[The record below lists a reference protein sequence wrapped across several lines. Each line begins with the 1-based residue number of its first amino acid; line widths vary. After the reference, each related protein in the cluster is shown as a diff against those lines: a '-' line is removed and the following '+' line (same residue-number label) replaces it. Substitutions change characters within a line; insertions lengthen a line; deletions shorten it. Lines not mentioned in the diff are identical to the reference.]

1 MKGIF
6 HPDKWNDWDD
16 PLPDVQEIRKLD
28 PVEDKYY
35 LEYIVQHAYG
45 SRQNMLMKKLG
56 FSEIPERRVNPREP
70 EDDQYEEYYVLREQV
85 AREPDAEI
93 LKEAAYEAPT
103 QMARFAFCYL
113 TKYSYPAPWE
123 YAFSYRTY
131 KCGWKEGMTTEDV
144 IALTNAA
151 GRKG

>member
-70 EDDQYEEYYVLREQV
+70 EDNQYE
-85 AREPDAEI
+85 
-93 LKEAAYEAPT
+93 
-103 QMARFAFCYL
+103 
-113 TKYSYPAPWE
+113 TKYGVPQDASK
-123 YAFSYRTY
+123 S
-131 KCGWKEGMTTEDV
+131 G
-144 IALTNAA
+144 I
-151 GRKG
+151 